1 MASCFIRGAMFPQ
14 GVVFTQ
20 PSFWCGPRKR
30 TKTWPRVPREAF
42 FCQSIRSGIYP
53 FALHPQ
59 GVGRGCMGLSPQQ
72 HTHSLS
78 KGNDQLFKLFA
89 VRLQLLKWVKSFV
102 LCGRIIS
109 STFVLLSMQSQA
121 NARKMNDEKNCIYR
135 LELVRPKRTYRTS
148 YPQKM

>member
-1 MASCFIRGAMFPQ
+1 MFPQ
-14 GVVFTQ
+14 GVVLPNRLFGADHASA
-20 PSFWCGPRKR
+20 PKLGLASPAGP
-30 TKTWPRVPREAF
+30 F

-135 LELVRPKRTYRTS
+135 LELALPRGTYRTS